1 MRTSIIT
8 VALCTILAAGFA
20 AAAPPQAA
28 LAEASFAPSGL
39 ALRTPVTGWTNAH
52 LVIAGPEGFRVE
64 RTFLAG
70 EMLAVDFSKLEDA
83 DGERVEVPDGRFKWE
98 LTLSAPLSGS
108 SPKPDANEAPLHVWV
123 SSGRFS
129 VEHGSLVAPVQARRD
144 LPTATVSEQS
154 SSPLGPV
161 TAQTTNPYG
170 NYFEGSLYAS
180 AGVCAGCTDGDPD
193 VTWGELVVKYVEP
206 WLTLRD
212 TSSDSRWRWYSFGG
226 DLHLQTSPLVG
237 TPWANPI
244 TVEKS
249 SPMNT
254 LYLDSAGYIG
264 VANSTPADE
273 IHIKPADGGQSNLRL
288 EALDGDYAKLLIGSD
303 WFGIGNYNGAA
314 YHETF
319 RIYNGAPGYIIDV
332 KPTGDLVLGGS
343 YTNYAQLTIGH
354 TTASTNSLVAPMI
367 VTTYSSGTPTAGFGA
382 LTQWGLEAAD
392 GSMNTAADFGAL
404 WENASTKTAYLIFR
418 AANNAAA
425 TEYMRIE
432 GSSGY
437 IGFGVANPA
446 YPIHHSNG
454 ARLTTGGVWT
464 DASSRSLKQDIET
477 LDADAAMAAFKELTP
492 VTYAYRADPTEH
504 HAGFIA
510 EDVPDLVAAN
520 DRTGL
525 APMDVVAVLTKVV
538 QEQQKT
544 MEIQQKT
551 IESQQAQ
558 LAELRSLVEKLAAS
572 R

>member
-1 MRTSIIT
+1 MKTSIIT

-28 LAEASFAPSGL
+28 QAEASFAPSSL

-64 RTFLAG
+64 RTFLAD
-70 EMLAVDFSKLEDA
+70 ETLAVDFSKLEDA
-83 DGERVEVPDGRFKWE
+83 DGNRVEVPDGRFKWE
-98 LTLSAPLSGS
+98 LTLTAPLPGAKLLLAGS
-108 SPKPDANEAPLHVWV
+108 ESSSEAWVANGTFA
-123 SSGRFS
+123 
-129 VEHGSLVAPVQARRD
+129 VEHGTLVAPAEGRLKS

-154 SSPLGPV
+154 SPIGPV
-161 TAQTTNPYG
+161 GALTTNPYG
-170 NYFEGSLYAS
+170 NHFAGNLTAS
-180 AGVCAGCTDGDPD
+180 AGVCAGCTDGDTD
-193 VTWGELVVKYVEP
+193 LLDGEVLVKHNEP

-212 TSSDSRWRWYSFGG
+212 LDHNSRWRWYSWNGNLF
-226 DLHLQTSPLVG
+226 LQTSPLSG
-237 TPWANPI
+237 TPWTNPM
-244 TVEKS
+244 TVESS
-249 SPMNT
+249 SPNNT
-254 LYLDSAGYIG
+254 LYLDSSGSIG
-264 VANSTPADE
+264 INTTTPGQELQVSVSNYTPAMRFVESGGGYAD
-273 IHIKPADGGQSNLRL
+273 IYFGNSYWGFGTWPA
-288 EALDGDYAKLLIGSD
+288 
-303 WFGIGNYNGAA
+303 
-314 YHETF
+314 
-319 RIYNGAPGYIIDV
+319 
-332 KPTGDLVLGGS
+332 GGS
-343 YTNYAQLTIGH
+343 YTEPLRVFNGAPTESIKVQSSGDVVIGPFTNYAPFTVGYN
-354 TTASTNSLVAPMI
+354 TGVTNSLVAPMI
-367 VTTYSSGTPTAGFGA
+367 VTTYSSGTPAAGFGA
-382 LTQWGLEAAD
+382 VTQWGLEAAD
-392 GSMNTAADFGAL
+392 GTMNTAADFGAI
-404 WENASTKTAYLIFR
+404 WENPSTKTAYLIFR

-477 LDADAAMAAFKELTP
+477 LDADAAMATFKELEP
-492 VTYAYRADPTEH
+492 VTYAYKADPSEH

-544 MEIQQKT
+544 IETQQRAM
-551 IESQQAQ
+551 ESQQAQ
-558 LAELRSLVEKLAAS
+558 IAELRGLLEKLAAS

>member
-1 MRTSIIT
+1 MRRSIVT
-8 VALCTILAAGFA
+8 VALCTILAAGLA

-28 LAEASFAPSGL
+28 QAEASFAPSSI
-39 ALRTPVTGWTNAH
+39 ALRTSVNGWASAR

-64 RTFLAG
+64 RAFLAG
-70 EMLAVDFSKLEDA
+70 EPLAVEFSRLKDASGDRIEVA
-83 DGERVEVPDGRFKWE
+83 DGSYKWE
-98 LTLSAPLSGS
+98 LTLA
-108 SPKPDANEAPLHVWV
+108 AAEAEVQPGEKEGATQSWV
-123 SSGRFS
+123 SSGIFR
-129 VEHGSLVAPVQARRD
+129 VEGGSFVAPVEPRKEA
-144 LPTATVSEQS
+144 PVASVSEQS

-161 TAQTTNPYG
+161 GALTTNPYG
-170 NYFEGSLYAS
+170 NYFSGSLYAS

-193 VTWGELVVKYVEP
+193 VNQGELLVKHVEP

-212 TSSDSRWRWYSFGG
+212 TFSDQRWRWYSYDG
-226 DLHLQTSPLVG
+226 LHLQSSPLSG
-237 TPWANPI
+237 TPWTNPM
-244 TVEKS
+244 TVEPGS
-249 SPMNT
+249 QANT
-254 LYLDSAGYIG
+254 LYLDSAGE
-264 VANSTPADE
+264 VAINTTIPGAGAELTIAQTSGTVADMYLVA
-273 IHIKPADGGQSNLRL
+273 ADGDKAGIYEDTSAFLVQSYPSGGTETYPLR
-288 EALDGDYAKLLIGSD
+288 I
-303 WFGIGNYNGAA
+303 F
-314 YHETF
+314 
-319 RIYNGAPGYIIDV
+319 NGAPSYIIDV
-332 KPTGDLVLGGS
+332 RATGDLVLGGS
-343 YTNYAQLTIGH
+343 YTNYAQLTVGH
-354 TTASTNSLVAPMI
+354 TTASTNGLVAPMI
-367 VTTYSSGTPTAGFGA
+367 VTTYSSGTPAAGFGA
-382 LTQWGLEAAD
+382 VTQWGLEAAD

-477 LDADAAMAAFKELTP
+477 LDADQAFAAFKELTP

-510 EDVPDLVAAN
+510 EDVPDLVASG

-538 QEQQKT
+538 QEQQKNIDKL
-544 MEIQQKT
+544 E
-551 IESQQAQ
+551 AR
-558 LAELRSLVEKLAAS
+558 LAELEATRK
-572 R
+572 